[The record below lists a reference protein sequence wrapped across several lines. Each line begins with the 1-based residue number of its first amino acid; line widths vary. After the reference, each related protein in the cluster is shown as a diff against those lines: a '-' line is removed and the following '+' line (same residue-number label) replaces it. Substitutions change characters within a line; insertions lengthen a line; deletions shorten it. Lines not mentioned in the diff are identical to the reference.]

1 MKPYDSMKP
10 GLRRAE
16 AATAAQAGERKAFAG
31 PKEAKAR
38 ADINRAMDEFFRGFE
53 AFKEANDQRLAEI
66 ERKSTDIVTVEK
78 VERINDALTD
88 MRSRLD
94 QMAVAGRRP
103 PIAAGAETGARKA
116 FEDFLR
122 KGVGAQ
128 GALELKGLSGT
139 SGPAGGYLIPSE
151 VEAMID
157 RVLPQISPIRQIASV
172 RQIGASVLKKPFTT
186 TGAASGWVAETATR
200 PETTAPVLAELDFP
214 TAELYSMPT
223 ATNTLLDDAAA
234 DVEAWLA
241 EEIQTVFAEQE
252 GTAFVTGDGSAKP
265 KGFLSY
271 TKVADA
277 SWAWGNVGYIASGAD
292 GAFAASNP
300 SDALISLIYAPR
312 QSYRTNA
319 SWVMN
324 RKTEAAIRKFRDGQG
339 NYLWQANAQG
349 GAATLMGYPI
359 VGSEDMPDV
368 ASNSYSV
375 AFGDFRRGYLV
386 VDRVGIRILRD
397 PYSAKP
403 YVLFYA
409 TKRVGGG
416 IQDFAA
422 IKLLKFAA
430 S

>member
-1 MKPYDSMKP
+1 MTSDVRKP
-10 GLRRAE
+10 
-16 AATAAQAGERKAFAG
+16 GERKAYAA
-31 PKEAKAR
+31 PKETKAN
-38 ADINRAMDEFFRGFE
+38 INRAMDEFLRGFE
-53 AFKEANDQRLAEI
+53 AFKEANDRRLAEI
-66 ERKSTDIVTVEK
+66 ERKGADAVTAEK
-78 VERINDALTD
+78 VERINDALSGMKARID
-88 MRSRLD
+88 EM
-94 QMAVAGRRP
+94 MIAGKRP
-103 PIAAGAETGARKA
+103 PLSGAGAGDNSARKA
-116 FEDFLR
+116 FNDFLR
-122 KGVGAQ
+122 KGIGA
-128 GALELKGLSGT
+128 GSSLELKGLSGS
-139 SGPAGGYLIPSE
+139 SGPAGGYLIPTE

-157 RVLPQISPIRQIASV
+157 RVLPQISPIRAIASV
-172 RQIGASVLKKPFTT
+172 RQIGTSSLKKPFTT
-186 TGAASGWVAETATR
+186 TGAASGWVAETASR
-200 PETTAPVLAELDFP
+200 PETDAPVLAELDFP
-214 TAELYSMPT
+214 TAELYAMPT
-223 ATNTLLDDAAA
+223 ATNVLLDDSAA

-252 GTAFVTGDGSAKP
+252 GTAFVTGNGTSKP
-265 KGFLSY
+265 KGFVGSAY

-277 SWAWGNVGYIASGAD
+277 SWSWGNVGYVASGAD
-292 GAFAASNP
+292 GAFASSNP
-300 SDALISLIYAPR
+300 SDALISLIYAPK
-312 QSYRTNA
+312 QSYRANA

-324 RKTEAAIRKFRDGQG
+324 RKTEAQIRKFKDSAG
-339 NYLWQANAQG
+339 NYLWQANPQG

-359 VGSEDMPDV
+359 VGSEDMPDI